1 MKTKALPDQSF
12 GAPALRQVCARAR
25 LILLP
30 MLVVL
35 CITLVGTAVGAPPE
49 SRRDQITKL
58 VIQIQRADYE
68 GDRPALRRLYNDL
81 APFADDKELGAR
93 VRYWRGFALW
103 RRALN
108 GSNEKADPGELEQD
122 LKQAVSEF
130 EAAIT
135 KDPAF
140 VDARA
145 SAGATLGRLMF
156 LYVRNPTIA
165 GEFNDPA
172 RMRESVNRAISYM
185 NEAAAAEPENPRVLW
200 VLGPVRSYL
209 SLQRGEGPN
218 KAIDAAIE
226 SYQKGLKAARAR
238 KSAVRDP
245 LIPSW
250 GEPECLMSLAGAN
263 FYRTTPDVAAAEQ
276 YARSALALV
285 PYWHYVKDIL
295 LPQIAAAKIR
305 NEIIAIER
313 AALDRWGKGDPQ
325 GYLEIMAP
333 DVTYFDPTR
342 EKRIDGLAAVKEYI
356 LPSTGKIR
364 IDSYEMINPQ
374 VQRDGDVAILTF
386 NLMDTVKRPDREEKV
401 TVRWNSTEV
410 YRRIDGN
417 WKIVHSHWSYTKP
430 ELNANK

>member
-1 MKTKALPDQSF
+1 MEVWAMSF
-12 GAPALRQVCARAR
+12 LKQLAMCTV
-25 LILLP
+25 
-30 MLVVL
+30 
-35 CITLVGTAVGAPPE
+35 LVGTVVGAPPE

-58 VIQIQRADYE
+58 VIQIRRADYE
-68 GDRPALRRLYNDL
+68 GDRPALKHLYQDL
-81 APFADDKELGAR
+81 TPFADDKELGAK

-108 GSNEKADPGELEQD
+108 GSNEKVDASELEQD

-156 LYVRNPTIA
+156 LYFRNPTIA

-185 NEAAAAEPENPRVLW
+185 NEAEAAEPENPRVLW

-209 SLQRGEGPN
+209 SLQRGEGPD
-218 KAIDAAIE
+218 KAVDAAIE

-238 KSAVRDP
+238 KSAVRDH

-250 GEPECLMSLAGAN
+250 GEPECLMSLAGSN

-342 EKRIDGLAAVKEYI
+342 KKRIDGLAAVKEYI
-356 LPSTGKIR
+356 LPFTGKTR

-374 VQRDGDVAILTF
+374 VQNVGDVAVLTF
-386 NLMDTVKRPDREEKV
+386 NLIDTVKRPDREEKV